1 MASGFSPGHRLYL
14 AEQAVRLKA
23 DQEPAWA
30 LGPGHEQAM
39 QQGGNMDSASRR
51 AFLRVSGVAAGVAAM
66 GMDLFSERE
75 LAMAAMPT
83 EIFSGTA
90 MPPADAVLINFNE
103 NPLGPSA
110 AARKAAIALLPQSGR
125 YLFPQ
130 QLHLAELFASQ
141 HHLPADHVE
150 VYPGSGVALDALTLA
165 FTSPSAPLVVADP
178 SYEQPFQMAGKHQ
191 VPVHKVPLRPDFS
204 HDVKAMAAAAPSA
217 GLIYV
222 CNPNNPTGTVTA
234 RADIEWLLANKPKSA
249 IVLVDEAYIHFSDAP
264 SVLDLVAQGKDL
276 VVLRTFSKLYGMAGM
291 RVGAVAARP
300 DLLAHIQALRTGGG
314 AALPVMSVAA
324 AIASLN
330 DPRLVPTRKKI
341 NATIRDENIAWLR
354 KQGYACTPS
363 QGNCFMLDVK
373 RPGHEVAMQMASQHV
388 FVGRSWPIWPNQLR
402 ISVGTASEMSR
413 FRKAFSEAMAGKLTA
428 VAAAPVPAKLAS
440 WQSLA

>member
-1 MASGFSPGHRLYL
+1 M
-14 AEQAVRLKA
+14 
-23 DQEPAWA
+23 
-30 LGPGHEQAM
+30 
-39 QQGGNMDSASRR
+39 
-51 AFLRVSGVAAGVAAM
+51 SGVAAAAAAV
-66 GMDLFSERE
+66 GGDLFSERE

-110 AARKAAIALLPQSGR
+110 SARKAAIALLPQSGR

-130 QLHLAELFASQ
+130 QLHLAALFAQ
-141 HHLPADHVE
+141 QQHLPADHVE

-178 SYEQPFQMAGKHQ
+178 SYEQPFQMADKHQ

-204 HDVKAMAAAAPSA
+204 HDVKAMAAAAPNA

-222 CNPNNPTGTVTA
+222 CNPNNPTGTVTS
-234 RADIEWLLANKPKSA
+234 RADIEWLLENKPKSA
-249 IVLVDEAYIHFSDAP
+249 VLLVDEAYIHFSDTP
-264 SVLDLVAQGKDL
+264 SVLDLVAAGKDL

-341 NATIRDENIAWLR
+341 NATVRDETLAWLR
-354 KQGYACTPS
+354 KEGYACTPS
-363 QGNCFMLDVK
+363 QGNCFMLDVR

-388 FVGRSWPIWPNQLR
+388 YVGRSWPIWPNQLR
-402 ISVGTASEMSR
+402 VSIGTAPEMLR
-413 FRKAFSEAMAGKLTA
+413 FRKAFSAVMDGRATAMVQPA
-428 VAAAPVPAKLAS
+428 VVPGMEEWSAIA
-440 WQSLA
+440 

>member
-1 MASGFSPGHRLYL
+1 MVDP
-14 AEQAVRLKA
+14 V
-23 DQEPAWA
+23 
-30 LGPGHEQAM
+30 
-39 QQGGNMDSASRR
+39 SRR
-51 AFLRVSGVAAGVAAM
+51 AFLRMSGVAAGVAAI
-66 GMDLFSERE
+66 GVDLFSERE
-75 LAMAAMPT
+75 LAMAALPT

-110 AARKAAIALLPQSGR
+110 SARKAAIAMLPQSGR

-130 QLHLAELFASQ
+130 QLHLAELFARQ
-141 HHLPADHVE
+141 NHLPPDHVE

-165 FTSPSAPLVVADP
+165 FTSPTASLVVADP

-191 VPVHKVPLRPDFS
+191 VQVHKVPLRADFS
-204 HDVKAMAAAAPSA
+204 HDVKAMAGAAADA
-217 GLIYV
+217 GLIYI
-222 CNPNNPTGTVTA
+222 CNPNNPTGTITS
-234 RADIEWLLANKPKSA
+234 RADIEWLLANKPKNA
-249 IVLVDEAYIHFSDAP
+249 IVLVDEAYIHFSDAA
-264 SVLDLVAQGKDL
+264 SVLDLVAAGKDL

-330 DPRLVPTRKKI
+330 DPSLVPTRKKI
-341 NATIRDENIAWLR
+341 NAGIRDETIAWLR
-354 KQGYACTPS
+354 KEGYACTPS

-373 RPGHEVAMQMASQHV
+373 RPGQEVAAQLASQHV
-388 FVGRSWPIWPNQLR
+388 FVGRSWPIWPDQLR
-402 ISVGTASEMSR
+402 VSIGTAPEMLR
-413 FRKAFSEAMAGKLTA
+413 FRKAFAGVMAGTKTA
-428 VAAAPVPAKLAS
+428 MLQPAVPRGMEEWSAIA
-440 WQSLA
+440 